1 MREWA
6 DMAEAGIG
14 VERSILLP
22 GGLPGDLHLPAGA
35 RGLVV
40 FVHGSGSSRHSPR
53 NLHVARAI
61 REAGLGTLL
70 FDLMTQEEESFE
82 LFEGTLRFDMPVL
95 TGRLLA
101 ATDWLAADRDARGLP
116 LGYFGAS
123 TGGGAALAAA
133 AERPD
138 LVRAVVARGGRP
150 DLAGDALEC
159 VEAPTLL
166 LVGGADPRVLE
177 INRRALERLAGEKD
191 LVVVSGATHLF
202 EEPGALD
209 EVARHAA
216 AWFARY
222 LVPRGGAEPG

>member
-1 MREWA
+1 MAWVGA
-6 DMAEAGIG
+6 DI
-14 VERSILLP
+14 ERSVLLP
-22 GGLPGDLHLPAGA
+22 GDLPGDLHLPAGA

-40 FVHGSGSSRHSPR
+40 FVHGSGSSRLSPR

-61 REAGLGTLL
+61 RDAGIGTLL
-70 FDLMTQEEESFE
+70 FDLMSEEEESFE

-95 TGRLLA
+95 AGRLLA
-101 ATDWLAADRDARGLP
+101 VTDWLSADRDARGLP

-133 AERPD
+133 AERPE
-138 LVRAVVARGGRP
+138 LVAAVVARGGRP
-150 DLAGDALEC
+150 DLAGEALAR

-177 INRRALERLAGEKD
+177 INRRALERLAGPKD
-191 LVVVSGATHLF
+191 LVVVPGATHLF

-216 AWFARY
+216 EWFGRY
-222 LVPRGGAEPG
+222 LVPRGTAGE

>member
-1 MREWA
+1 
-6 DMAEAGIG
+6 MAEAGIG

-22 GGLPGDLHLPAGA
+22 GDLPGDLHLPAGA
-35 RGLVV
+35 RGLVL

-53 NLHVARAI
+53 NLHVAQAI

-70 FDLMTQEEESFE
+70 FDLMSEEEERFE

-95 TGRLLA
+95 AGRLLA
-101 ATDWLAADRDARGLP
+101 ATDWVAAEPDARGLP

-133 AERPD
+133 AERPG
-138 LVRAVVARGGRP
+138 LVGAVVTRGGRP
-150 DLAGDALEC
+150 DLAGEALAR
-159 VEAPTLL
+159 VAAPTLL
-166 LVGGADPRVLE
+166 LVGGADPRVLA
-177 INRRALERLAGEKD
+177 INRQALERLPGVKD
-191 LVVVSGATHLF
+191 LAVVPGATHLF

-216 AWFARY
+216 GWFARY
-222 LVPRGGAEPG
+222 LGPRP

>member
-1 MREWA
+1 MAWVGA
-6 DMAEAGIG
+6 DI
-14 VERSILLP
+14 ERSVLLP
-22 GGLPGDLHLPAGA
+22 GDLPGDLHLPAGA

-40 FVHGSGSSRHSPR
+40 FVHGSGSSRLSPR

-61 REAGLGTLL
+61 RDAGIGTLL
-70 FDLMTQEEESFE
+70 FDLMSEEEESFE

-95 TGRLLA
+95 AGRLLA
-101 ATDWLAADRDARGLP
+101 VTDWLAADRDARGLP

-133 AERPD
+133 AERPEI
-138 LVRAVVARGGRP
+138 VAAVVARGGRP
-150 DLAGDALEC
+150 DLAGEALAR

-166 LVGGADPRVLE
+166 LVGGADSRVLE
-177 INRRALERLAGEKD
+177 INRRALERLAGPKD
-191 LVVVSGATHLF
+191 LVVVPGATHLF

-216 AWFARY
+216 EWFGRY
-222 LVPRGGAEPG
+222 LVPRGAAGE

>member
-1 MREWA
+1 
-6 DMAEAGIG
+6 MARAGIG

-22 GGLPGDLHLPAGA
+22 GDLPGDLHLPAGA
-35 RGLVV
+35 GGLVV
-40 FVHGSGSSRHSPR
+40 FVHGSGGSRLSPR
-53 NLHVARAI
+53 NLPVAEEIRRA
-61 REAGLGTLL
+61 GMGTLL

-82 LFEGTLRFDMPVL
+82 LFEGTLRFDMAVL
-95 TGRLLA
+95 AGSLLA
-101 ATDWLAADRDARGLP
+101 ATDWVAADRDTRGLP

-133 AERPD
+133 ADRPD

-150 DLAGDALEC
+150 DLAGEALPR
-159 VEAPTLL
+159 VQAATLL

-177 INRRALERLAGEKD
+177 INRGALERLSGVKD
-191 LVVVSGATHLF
+191 LVVVPGATHLF

-222 LVPRGGAEPG
+222 LAPRGAAAE